1 VKSTC
6 PTCRGAAVRAG
17 NKVFPFCSDR
27 CQLIDLGR
35 WLSEDYRIPA
45 EPADPLVD
53 GAGEDGGEQRS

>member
-1 VKSTC
+1 MSSKC
-6 PTCRGAAVRAG
+6 PTCRGAALRAG
-17 NKVFPFCSDR
+17 NKVFPFCSER

-53 GAGEDGGEQRS
+53 GAGEGGGDQRS